1 MTKQMKRVA
10 TFATALAG
18 VVSLTSL
25 SWAQSFCDQMK
36 TIVAA
41 APQFVSLR
49 GEAEGMQFHGSLRL
63 EGTTQ
68 CEIRNKSDLDEN
80 WQPLNEKWAY
90 ECLWEKMAPGALPA
104 LKRLV
109 EVCLP
114 EARYSD
120 SSPLGEKFA
129 NFTGGVFRFG
139 ENSIVTDYNKDT
151 NQLWLTVLP
160 AGVEQ

>member
-1 MTKQMKRVA
+1 MTKQLMKVA

-25 SWAQSFCDQMK
+25 SLAQPFCDQLK
-36 TIVAA
+36 TIAAA

-49 GEAEGMQFHGSLRL
+49 GDAEGMQFHGSLRL

-80 WQPLNEKWAY
+80 WQPTNEKWAY
-90 ECLWEKMAPGALPA
+90 ECLWEKRAPSAFPA
-104 LKRLV
+104 LKLLV
-109 EVCLP
+109 EQCLP

-120 SSPLGEKFA
+120 GSPLGEKFA
-129 NFTGGVFRFG
+129 NYTGGVFSFG
-139 ENSIVTDYNKDT
+139 EISIVTDYNKDT